1 MDKYYHKKTPT
12 NIKLTVEKLD
22 GFTSK
27 SDIKM
32 PDIPAVSGLLE
43 GPSQSKLKIR
53 DLNITEED
61 ITLSLL
67 LVDYLPK
74 NRIS

>member
-1 MDKYYHKKTPT
+1 
-12 NIKLTVEKLD
+12 
-22 GFTSK
+22 
-27 SDIKM
+27 M
-32 PDIPAVSGLLE
+32 PDIPAVRGLLG

-53 DLNITEED
+53 NLNITEED

-67 LVDYLPK
+67 LADYLPK